1 MHDPHH
7 PVLLSA
13 TLQALA
19 PRKGEFFVDATVGWG
34 GHAQTLLA
42 QGVELWGVDRDSNAL
57 QWSRERLGAAVQL
70 HHATY
75 SQLPEL
81 LGGRR
86 PDGILLDLGVS
97 SPQLDRP
104 ERGFSF
110 RNDGPLDMRMDQ
122 SRGETA
128 AELLQSLDEKELA
141 DILYHYGEERQ
152 SRRIAR
158 AIKAALPLNSTAQ
171 LAEIIAKQ
179 LPYERG
185 QHPATRSF
193 QALRI
198 AVNRELEELDS
209 ALEHFPFLLA
219 PGGRLAI
226 ISFHSLEDRKVK
238 ERFRKLS
245 GEGAP
250 VDFRGQPLSPP
261 LFRLPVRKATRGT
274 DEDPHPRA
282 RSARLRILQR
292 LE

>member
-7 PVLLSA
+7 PVLREA
-13 TLQALA
+13 TLELLD
-19 PRKGEFFVDATVGWG
+19 PRPGAFFVDGTVGWG
-34 GHAQTLLA
+34 GHSSALLER
-42 QGVELWGVDRDSNAL
+42 GVVLWGLDRDPSAL
-57 QWSRERLGAAVQL
+57 EWSRKRLGDGVRL
-70 HHATY
+70 HHATF

-81 LGGRR
+81 LEGRR

-110 RNDGPLDMRMDQ
+110 RNNGPLDMRMDPT
-122 SRGETA
+122 RGETA
-128 AELLQSLDEKELA
+128 AELLARVDEAELA

-158 AIKAALPLNSTAQ
+158 AIKAGLPFAGTAA
-171 LAEIIAKQ
+171 LAECIAKQ

-193 QALRI
+193 QGLRI

-209 ALEHFPFLLA
+209 ALATFPELLA

-238 ERFRKLS
+238 ERFRELS

-250 VDFRGQPLSPP
+250 VDYRGQPLSAPR
-261 LFRLPVRKATRGT
+261 FRLPVRKAVKGE
-274 DEDPHPRA
+274 DGDPHPRA
-282 RSARLRILQR
+282 RSARLRVLQR